1 MPMLR
6 TKELHSIIDKA
17 QIGYALC
24 EGSLLDDLSAAAAT
38 LPCMKTV
45 LGFGAGSVEAENL
58 ERLMAEQDHTFDN
71 ADTLRDDVALL
82 AFTSGTTGVPKGC
95 MHFHR
100 DVLAMADTF
109 SRHITDPRS
118 DDVYCATPPIA
129 FTFGLGASLVFPAR
143 VGASVVLLASPSPD
157 NILSVVQEHKVT
169 KLSTAPTAYR
179 AMLDLVRDYDTSSLT
194 HCISAGEPLP
204 PATAESW
211 LEKTGLRLIDGIGT
225 TELIHV
231 FLSAAGDD
239 IRVGATG
246 KPVPGYQACI
256 LDEAGDPQGSNVCGF
271 LAVKGPT
278 GCRYLNDDRQK
289 DYVQN
294 GWNLTGDQY
303 IMDDDGYFW
312 FQGRADDMIISS
324 GYNIAAVEVENAIL
338 LNEEVPNAPSSE
350 SLTASAVIS
359 SRRL

>member
-1 MPMLR
+1 
-6 TKELHSIIDKA
+6 
-17 QIGYALC
+17 
-24 EGSLLDDLSAAAAT
+24 
-38 LPCMKTV
+38 
-45 LGFGAGSVEAENL
+45 
-58 ERLMAEQDHTFDN
+58 
-71 ADTLRDDVALL
+71 
-82 AFTSGTTGVPKGC
+82 
-95 MHFHR
+95 
-100 DVLAMADTF
+100 
-109 SRHITDPRS
+109 
-118 DDVYCATPPIA
+118 
-129 FTFGLGASLVFPAR
+129 
-143 VGASVVLLASPSPD
+143 
-157 NILSVVQEHKVT
+157 
-169 KLSTAPTAYR
+169 
-179 AMLDLVRDYDTSSLT
+179 MLDLVRDYDTSSLT